1 MYKKRIQKNENKKG
15 RPLLDSENRKSYRAV
30 IYLSE
35 QEYKVLKIK
44 SGINSISSYIR
55 ERLFG
60 VWEN

>member
-1 MYKKRIQKNENKKG
+1 MYKKRIQKNENNKG
-15 RPLLDSENRKSYRAV
+15 RPLLDSENRKSHMVV

-35 QEYKVLKIK
+35 QEYKVLRIK